1 MKKTNEDWLSSL
13 KGSDLAIRDAAI
25 LELHMLLLRGL
36 TGAFSS
42 NDCATPTLIEDSAQ
56 EALLR
61 VTANLESFR
70 GESKFSTWVMKI
82 AIRIVYSEM
91 RKAGWKDVS
100 IDAASE
106 TTKYDTKKLVSDVAS
121 PEKQTM
127 QVVIIDRLWEAI
139 DDSLTDKQKKAVIA
153 DFVVGMPIEEIA
165 RQMKTNRNAVYK
177 LLYDARQNLKKHL
190 ISADITI
197 EEIKTVFD
205 L

>member
-1 MKKTNEDWLSSL
+1 MLDQTTVVDATAKIIARQEQELITRAKSGDRAAFQQIYLQYHKRVFGICFRMLADKEVAEDV
-13 KGSDLAIRDAAI
+13 
-25 LELHMLLLRGL
+25 
-36 TGAFSS
+36 T
-42 NDCATPTLIEDSAQ
+42 Q
-56 EALLR
+56 EVFIQLWQKLD
-61 VTANLESFR
+61 NFR

-165 RQMKTNRNAVYK
+165 RQMKTNRNAV
-177 LLYDARQNLKKHL
+177 
-190 ISADITI
+190 
-197 EEIKTVFD
+197 VF
-205 L
+205 